1 MRILNYVI
9 YNKNSHCVTLIKIN
23 YPIQQQQQQ
32 TNKSIKNQNK
42 IGDVTAR
49 ILARVNRHMNTT
61 PIPTNHDT
69 PDINLPKANNKTNN
83 QTEHKQ
89 NNKETIEN
97 KNIQ

>member
-1 MRILNYVI
+1 MQEEIQTENLRQPQNEIQ
-9 YNKNSHCVTLIKIN
+9 TEG
-23 YPIQQQQQQ
+23 IQQQQQQ

-42 IGDVTAR
+42 NGDVTAR

>member
-1 MRILNYVI
+1 MQEEIQTENRRQPQNEIQ
-9 YNKNSHCVTLIKIN
+9 TEG
-23 YPIQQQQQQ
+23 IQQQQQQ

-42 IGDVTAR
+42 NGDVTAR

-69 PDINLPKANNKTNN
+69 HDINLPKANNKTNN